1 MKRILFIYFLFFG
14 ILKTQAQQVSQGAMD
29 KLGTLITLIERY
41 YVDSVKEKKLV
52 EDALVGM
59 LKELDPHSTY
69 IAPEDLKEMNE
80 PLEGNFEGIG
90 VQFQIVNDTITVIS
104 PIAGGPSEKLGIEA
118 GDKIIKVEDKTVAG
132 VKIKNEDV
140 MKLLRGK
147 KGTVVN
153 VAILKSNS
161 KQIVEYP
168 IVRDKI
174 PIYSVDARYMID
186 KETGYIKVSR
196 FAQTTFDEFQ
206 ESLKQLKAKGM
217 KNLILDLQDNG
228 GGFLHIAIKMADEFL
243 SDKKL
248 IVYTKGISSP
258 EEKNLAT
265 GKGDFEK
272 GKLVILVN
280 EGSASASEIVS
291 GAVQDWDRGLI
302 IGRRTF
308 GKGLVQRPFNLPD
321 GSMVRLTTARYYT
334 PVGRSIQRPYEGGTE
349 EYYKDLYNR
358 FKQGELTNK
367 DSIHFPDSLKFH
379 TPAKRDVYGGGGI
392 MPDIFIP
399 IDTTRNSSYLIELSR
414 KGAINQFV
422 VKYIDTERKNIL
434 TRFPDFESFKAGY
447 EKIEKDFNSLFLA
460 YCEKEKIKF
469 DENGYNLSKS
479 IIQLQLKA
487 LLARNLYT
495 NDAFFEVYNV
505 INQSYNKA
513 VEVIRDD
520 TYFKKQKI
528 NY

>member
-1 MKRILFIYFLFFG
+1 
-14 ILKTQAQQVSQGAMD
+14 
-29 KLGTLITLIERY
+29 
-41 YVDSVKEKKLV
+41 
-52 EDALVGM
+52 
-59 LKELDPHSTY
+59 
-69 IAPEDLKEMNE
+69 
-80 PLEGNFEGIG
+80 
-90 VQFQIVNDTITVIS
+90 
-104 PIAGGPSEKLGIEA
+104 
-118 GDKIIKVEDKTVAG
+118 
-132 VKIKNEDV
+132 
-140 MKLLRGK
+140 
-147 KGTVVN
+147 
-153 VAILKSNS
+153 
-161 KQIVEYP
+161 
-168 IVRDKI
+168 
-174 PIYSVDARYMID
+174 MID

-206 ESLKQLKAKGM
+206 ESLKQLKSKGM

-228 GGFLHIAIKMADEFL
+228 GGFLHIAIKIADEFL

-265 GKGDFEK
+265 NKGDFEK
-272 GKLVILVN
+272 GKLIILVN

-291 GAVQDWDRGLI
+291 GAIQDWDRGLI

-379 TPAKRDVYGGGGI
+379 TPSNRDVYGGGGI

-434 TRFPDFESFKAGY
+434 TRYPNFDSFKNGY
-447 EKIEKDFNSLFLA
+447 EKMEEEFIKLFLEF
-460 YCEKEKIKF
+460 CEKEKIKF
-469 DENGYNLSKS
+469 DEKGYNLSKP
-479 IIQLQLKA
+479 IILLQLKA
-487 LLARNLYT
+487 LLARNIYT
-495 NDAFFEVYNV
+495 NDAFFEIYNTL
-505 INQSYNKA
+505 NQSYNKA
-513 VEVIRDD
+513 IDVIKDD
-520 TYFKKQKI
+520 SYFKKQKI
-528 NY
+528 TF

>member
-1 MKRILFIYFLFFG
+1 MKRFSLLLISVLA
-14 ILKTQAQQVSQGAMD
+14 LKISVAQQVSQGSID

-41 YVDSVKEKKLV
+41 YVDSTKEKKLV
-52 EDALVGM
+52 EDAIVGM
-59 LKELDPHSTY
+59 LGELDPHSTY
-69 IAPEDLKEMNE
+69 IPVEDLKEMNE

-90 VQFQIVNDTITVIS
+90 VQFQIINDTITVIS

-118 GDKIIKVEDKTVAG
+118 GDKIIKVESKTVAG
-132 VKIKNEDV
+132 VKIKNDDV

-147 KGTVVN
+147 KGTIVN
-153 VAILKSNS
+153 VSMLKASS
-161 KQIVEYP
+161 KQMVDYP

-174 PIYSVDARYMID
+174 PIYSVDARYMVD

-196 FAQTTFDEFQ
+196 FAQTTFEEFQ
-206 ESLKQLKAKGM
+206 EALKMLKAKGM

-243 SDKKL
+243 SDKKM
-248 IVYTKGISSP
+248 IVYTKGLSSP

-265 GKGDFEK
+265 SKGDFEK

-321 GSMVRLTTARYYT
+321 GSMIRLTTARYYT

-367 DSIHFPDSLKFH
+367 DSIHFPDSLKFY
-379 TPAKRDVYGGGGI
+379 TPAKREVYGGGGI

-399 IDTTRNSSYLIELSR
+399 IDTTKNSSYLIELSR

-422 VKYIDTERKNIL
+422 VKYIDVERKNL
-434 TRFPDFESFKAGY
+434 TARFPDFETFKKEY
-447 EKIEKDFNSLFLA
+447 SKMESEFISKFLS
-460 YCEKEKIKF
+460 YCEKENIKY
-469 DENGYNLSKS
+469 DEKGYEQSKH
-479 IIQLQLKA
+479 IIHLQLKA
-487 LLARNLYT
+487 LLARNLFT
-495 NDAFFEVYNV
+495 NDAFFEIYNT
-505 INQSYNKA
+505 INSSYNKA
-513 VEVIRDD
+513 VEVIKDE
-520 TYFKKQKI
+520 TYFKKNKV